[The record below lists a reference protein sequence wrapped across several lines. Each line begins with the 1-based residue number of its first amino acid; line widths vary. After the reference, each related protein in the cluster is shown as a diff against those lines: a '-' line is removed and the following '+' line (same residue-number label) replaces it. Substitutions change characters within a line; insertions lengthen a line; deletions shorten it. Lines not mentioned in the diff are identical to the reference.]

1 MSKESNEKKALLDR
15 RGLLRAGAA
24 AAFAAPIGVFGAQAM
39 IVSPLQV
46 RWKVSFHGLG
56 NPRMHRLVVVL
67 ISMLIL

>member
-1 MSKESNEKKALLDR
+1 MKWLTEY
-15 RGLLRAGAA
+15 
-24 AAFAAPIGVFGAQAM
+24 FGAQAM

-56 NPRMHRLVVVL
+56 NPRMYRLVVVL